1 MQRTVKSTKF
11 TYAVN
16 ELVNGE
22 LSSRIATVEVP
33 ETDAKKALKSAF
45 KKVGTFAPL
54 KVEIIEALY
63 VLDDETFLKLAK
75 KVPSDKN

>member
-1 MQRTVKSTKF
+1 MQRTIKSTKF

-16 ELVNGE
+16 ELVDGE
-22 LSSRIATVEVP
+22 LSSKIATVEVP
-33 ETDAKKALKSAF
+33 ETDRKKALKSAF

-63 VLDDETFLKLAK
+63 KLDDETFLKLAT
-75 KVPSDKN
+75 KVPSDKA

>member
-16 ELVNGE
+16 ELVTGE
-22 LSSRIATVEVP
+22 LSSKIATVEVP
-33 ETDAKKALKSAF
+33 ETDRKKALKSAF

-54 KVEIIEALY
+54 KTEIVEALY
-63 VLDDETFLKLAK
+63 KLDDETFLRLAT
-75 KVPSDKN
+75 KVTSDKA